1 MKKTILI
8 TILCCVMAPLAHGQK
23 KSELLETITNLKSE
37 IAALKDSVSLAKR
50 QANASQS
57 KTELMESQNQELRE
71 ANNTLLQN
79 LNNFSKISKQNSENI
94 NRTISSLNA
103 KEAQLKGLNEA
114 FSKNDST
121 AIVLLTKTKQQLGDD
136 TQIGTSK
143 GAIVIQ
149 KSLDFIFED
158 QANGT
163 LSEVANTWLA
173 QVAQVIKSN
182 PDRSIE
188 VTGLSM
194 TGEFDIAYLQAVA
207 VANTLIKNHEI
218 SAERLMVMAKDGN
231 FSEGI
236 TIRLSPDYVKFYDT
250 VKESIKN

>member
-1 MKKTILI
+1 
-8 TILCCVMAPLAHGQK
+8 MAPLQAQK

-37 IAALKDSVSLAKR
+37 IMALKDSVSLAKR

-57 KTELMESQNQELRE
+57 KTELMESQNQELRD
-71 ANNTLLQN
+71 ANMTLLQN

-94 NRTISSLNA
+94 NKTISSLNA

-136 TQIGTSK
+136 TQVGTSK
-143 GAIVIQ
+143 GAIVIS
-149 KSLDFIFED
+149 KTLDFMFED
-158 QANGT
+158 QASGK
-163 LSEVANTWLA
+163 LAEAANTWLG
-173 QVAQVIKSN
+173 QMAQVITSN
-182 PDRSIE
+182 PDRKIE
-188 VTGLSM
+188 ITGLSM
-194 TGEFDIAYLQAVA
+194 TGEFDIAYLQATA
-207 VANTLIKNHEI
+207 VANALIKNHGI
-218 SAERLMVMAKDGN
+218 TSERLTVMAKDGN

-236 TIRLSPDYVKFYDT
+236 NFRLAPDYVKFYDD